1 VFLKRLAVFT
11 AVLAIGVAACAG
23 PPGSTVQDPLP
34 HGTALST
41 SGAAVTGTGVSGI
54 TSSLTIAGSGNVN
67 AAESSAPP
75 NSLPAV
81 MNVARNSGSTTQSVK
96 TQATAPNTALVYLSI
111 TASANAIIS
120 GFPAPPG
127 TSVTFSSPPAGTVYL
142 AYYNGTQWAT
152 IGSAGTVSGNTV
164 TFGAVT
170 FNPSITLA
178 AGSSIYLAVYTGGVL
193 ATPTPAP
200 TASPTPGPLLNDTGF
215 DVETSAAPIGSA
227 INSTGWTQCTVGS
240 IAAGISYT
248 GGINGTGTFTSATPI
263 PVSTYSPSPGETP
276 LAAIVTAGSQAPAPT
291 TTAAGIPVV
300 AATTTPVHNGNQA
313 ALFGGLFNSYASEDV
328 RYSGLC
334 QNITVPAAG
343 AHLSGYVLAH
353 GDEGSTYV
361 QNIVGTLSGTTL
373 TSVLYME
380 NPETATS
387 AGDTAYRA
395 IGPIAVPSG
404 SATLFIG
411 QASRAGASPSSAYYY
426 AFYWWVDGLSLV
438 SP

>member
-1 VFLKRLAVFT
+1 
-11 AVLAIGVAACAG
+11 
-23 PPGSTVQDPLP
+23 
-34 HGTALST
+34 
-41 SGAAVTGTGVSGI
+41 
-54 TSSLTIAGSGNVN
+54 
-67 AAESSAPP
+67 
-75 NSLPAV
+75 
-81 MNVARNSGSTTQSVK
+81 
-96 TQATAPNTALVYLSI
+96 
-111 TASANAIIS
+111 
-120 GFPAPPG
+120 
-127 TSVTFSSPPAGTVYL
+127 
-142 AYYNGTQWAT
+142 
-152 IGSAGTVSGNTV
+152 
-164 TFGAVT
+164 
-170 FNPSITLA
+170 
-178 AGSSIYLAVYTGGVL
+178 
-193 ATPTPAP
+193 
-200 TASPTPGPLLNDTGF
+200 
-215 DVETSAAPIGSA
+215 
-227 INSTGWTQCTVGS
+227 
-240 IAAGISYT
+240 
-248 GGINGTGTFTSATPI
+248 
-263 PVSTYSPSPGETP
+263 
-276 LAAIVTAGSQAPAPT
+276 
-291 TTAAGIPVV
+291 VV